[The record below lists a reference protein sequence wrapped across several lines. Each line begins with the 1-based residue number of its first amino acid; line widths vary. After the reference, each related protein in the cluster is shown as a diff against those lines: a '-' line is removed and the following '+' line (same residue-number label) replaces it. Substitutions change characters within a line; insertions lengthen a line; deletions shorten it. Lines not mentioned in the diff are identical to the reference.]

1 MQAGEINIQESKS
14 TIFRNIMILFPTVII
29 IVSEILL
36 YYQSPL
42 SSPLKVAAVFYM
54 LLYSILK
61 LKYHGGLVFSILCF
75 IPFFIYALI
84 ISFNINAAIEE
95 GIRYLFPISILL
107 YSYALKKDFKFLLHC
122 FIIFV
127 LINDFW
133 QIINYINWMRGVR
146 QWFYI
151 YNPYW
156 NVWAPNITS
165 GIIRATGIVGFFG
178 LFGFINMLAFFL
190 TKRYYHGK
198 GKMILLVIFVV
209 SMFLSF
215 SYKTL
220 GTFLLLIFL
229 EMKNKIR
236 ILLYIL
242 GIFIVAFLTMPKL
255 VLSMEKSA
263 RYRLIEYVVE
273 GNSARG
279 DSYRVMF
286 EEMASFNLFGRG
298 IGSFGGPSSVTYN
311 SPVYKEVKFNWYTT
325 PELTTTDT
333 YYPHLFVEMGI
344 IGGLFYMFVIISPL
358 IFLRWDYSKFKIV
371 FVIYFAL
378 LFDALFAYSINNI
391 AYLILSL
398 IFIYPIYYYNEKPK
412 IT

>member
-1 MQAGEINIQESKS
+1 MQAEPL
-14 TIFRNIMILFPTVII
+14 TIRKTYLPIIRSALVLLPFILV
-29 IVSEILL
+29 VASEILM
-36 YYQSPL
+36 YKQSSL
-42 SSPLKVAAVFYM
+42 SGPLKVVAVLYM
-54 LLYSILK
+54 FGYAILK
-61 LKYHGGLVFSILCF
+61 LKYHGGFLLSVLCF
-75 IPFFIYALI
+75 LPFFIYGI
-84 ISFNINAAIEE
+84 FISFSLEAAIEE
-95 GIRYLFPISILL
+95 GVRYLFPISILM
-107 YSYALKKDFKFLLHC
+107 YSYALKKDFKFLLYSL
-122 FIIFV
+122 IIFT

-133 QIINYINWMRGVR
+133 QIINYLNWMRGVR

-156 NVWAPNITS
+156 NTWGPNITS

-178 LFGFINMLAFFL
+178 LFGFLNLIAFFL
-190 TKRYYHGK
+190 TRKYYHGK
-198 GKMILLVIFVV
+198 GKMVLLLIFLV

-220 GTFLLLIFL
+220 GTFLVLIFL
-229 EMKNKIR
+229 EMKNKLR
-236 ILLYIL
+236 VLLYVL
-242 GIFIVAFLTMPKL
+242 GVFVIAFLTMPQL
-255 VLSMEKSA
+255 VLTMEKNA
-263 RYRLIEYVVE
+263 RYRLVEYVLE

-286 EEMASFNLFGRG
+286 EEIGRLNLFGRG
-298 IGSFGGPSSVTYN
+298 VGSFGGPSSVTYN

-344 IGGLFYMFVIISPL
+344 IGGLFYMLIILSPL
-358 IFLRWDYSKFKIV
+358 IFLRWSYDKFKIV

-391 AYLILSL
+391 AYLIVSL
-398 IFIYPIYYYNEKPK
+398 IFIYPIYYYDEKTKSP
-412 IT
+412 

>member
-1 MQAGEINIQESKS
+1 MQAEPITIQN
-14 TIFRNIMILFPTVII
+14 TRNNHLRNIMILFPAIII
-29 IVSEILL
+29 IVSEILM
-36 YYQSPL
+36 YFQSPL

-54 LLYSILK
+54 MFYAILK
-61 LKYHGGLVFSILCF
+61 VKYHGGLIFSLMCF
-75 IPFFIYALI
+75 LPFFIYAFV

-107 YSYALKKDFKFLLHC
+107 YSYALKRDFKFLLYS

-127 LINDFW
+127 LINDAW
-133 QIINYINWMRGVR
+133 QIVNYINWMRGGR
-146 QWFYI
+146 QWFYT

-156 NVWAPNITS
+156 NTWVSNETS

-190 TKRYYHGK
+190 TKRYYQGK
-198 GKMILLVIFVV
+198 GKLILLIIFVV
-209 SMFLSF
+209 CMFLSF

-220 GTFLLLIFL
+220 GTFLLMIFL
-229 EMKNKIR
+229 EMKNKMR
-236 ILLYIL
+236 ILLYVL
-242 GIFIVAFLTMPKL
+242 GIGLIAFITMPKL
-255 VLSMEKSA
+255 VLSMEKNA
-263 RYRLIEYVVE
+263 RYRIMEYVVE

-286 EEMASFNLFGRG
+286 EEIGRFNLFGRG
-298 IGSFGGPSSVTYN
+298 IGAFGGPSSVRYN

-344 IGGLFYMFVIISPL
+344 IGGLSYMFIIVSPL
-358 IFLRWDYSKFKIV
+358 IFLRWNYDKFKIV

-398 IFIYPIYYYNEKPK
+398 IFIYPIYYYNEQPK
-412 IT
+412 NP